1 MSNINFS
8 DLNSTQIEAQ
18 ELSNVNLSVQEKI
31 QGGITLTCDGYRIFI
46 PRPSNT
52 SPSKPSKPSRPISTF
67 PNPDISNFNQGYPC
81 GIWKQKH

>member
-8 DLNSTQIEAQ
+8 DLNSIQIEAQ

-31 QGGITLTCDGYRIFI
+31 QGGRSIICDGYSIFV

-52 SPSKPSKPSRPISTF
+52 SPSKPSRPSRPISTF
-67 PNPDISNFNQGYPC
+67 PIPDISNFNPGYLC
-81 GIWKQKH
+81 GTWKQKH